1 MNKTH
6 IHSFL
11 LSLTALCLGAFVSS
25 AQAVKSISV
34 SNTQSYT
41 DHVSLAEDS
50 RDMDVMIKFIFD
62 ENKNVLTVSLLS
74 YRRLFVFQ
82 DATRYKSVITCKR
95 LHPDRLPY
103 VAEAEKGARFTLS
116 PSLKKS
122 IPRPR
127 SEYIFNR
134 WISYEGL
141 QPSPTAY
148 KMVNDFIEQPFD
160 IQGKRNIVT
169 VTLRDVYLLD
179 AQENNPDHYIIS
191 RGRDLNLK
199 YQINIVRNPCLGR
212 DDDIEAARKLTDEV
226 MNAYQGFHQA
236 YASGEVA
243 DNEALKTF
251 EQTRTVLLTRYPVKQ
266 EGDPCP
272 DLNALVQQYNQ
283 YVDSIGR
290 LSCKIVTPG
299 EASWDDGKPLDI
311 KLLYT
316 QTRQLD
322 KAVARWL
329 VSKDPVER
337 KDLVSQCQDII
348 KDVGVMI
355 RQHKVSTP
363 EEQKAVQAYN
373 QAEQYFR
380 KTCNPK

>member
-11 LSLTALCLGAFVSS
+11 LSLAALCLGALVAS
-25 AQAVKSISV
+25 AQAVKSVSV
-34 SNTQSYT
+34 SQAQSFT

-50 RDMDVMIKFIFD
+50 RDMDVVIKFMFD
-62 ENKNVLTVSLLS
+62 ENKNTLTVSLLS

-82 DATRYKSVITCKR
+82 DNTRYSQVITCKR

-103 VAEAEKGARFTLS
+103 VAEAEDGARFSLS
-116 PSLKKS
+116 PALKKA

-127 SEYIFNR
+127 SKYIFNR

-160 IQGKRNIVT
+160 IQGKRNVVT
-169 VTLRDVYLLD
+169 VTLRDIYLLD
-179 AQENNPDHYIIS
+179 SEENKPDHYILS

-199 YQINIVRNPCLGR
+199 YQISILRNPCLGR
-212 DDDIEAARKLTDEV
+212 EDDMAAAQKLCDEV
-226 MNAYQGFHQA
+226 KKAYQGFRQN
-236 YASGEVA
+236 YSSGEVTDSA
-243 DNEALKTF
+243 ALKTF
-251 EQTRTVLLTRYPVKQ
+251 QQTRTVLLTRYPVKE

-272 DLNALVQQYNQ
+272 DLDALVKQYNQ
-283 YVDSIGR
+283 YVDSIGSLR
-290 LSCKIVTPG
+290 CKLTTG
-299 EASWDDGKPLDI
+299 EVSWDDGQPLDV

-337 KDLVSQCQDII
+337 NDLVAQCEDII
-348 KDVGVMI
+348 KDTGAII
-355 RQHKVSTP
+355 RQHKVTTA

-373 QAEQYFR
+373 QAEQFFR
-380 KTCNPK
+380 KTCKQ